1 MFKKKNYTGA
11 ESIAPIVAF
20 QHGTVVRTITWSI
33 AAERW
38 EESLR
43 FAHRSGGSRPRVA
56 RADGDG
62 LGRVRRRRD
71 ATTARHLG
79 GCTARARA
87 RACGA
92 QEAGYIQARGYGSQC
107 DAGCHLRWGWR
118 AVYRVRRA
126 LRAPT
131 LAHGASSRLNSPGS
145 NARALRSTCFP
156 VPCEPRRDA
165 DSGVQ
170 PFLSLS
176 SSLPAH
182 GARDD
187 ARREL
192 KER

>member
-11 ESIAPIVAF
+11 ESIAPIVAY
-20 QHGTVVRTITWSI
+20 QHGTVVRTITWST

-87 RACGA
+87 RV
-92 QEAGYIQARGYGSQC
+92 RGTRSRLYTGS
-107 DAGCHLRWGWR
+107 
-118 AVYRVRRA
+118 RVRISVRC
-126 LRAPT
+126 RVP
-131 LAHGASSRLNSPGS
+131 LAVGM
-145 NARALRSTCFP
+145 
-156 VPCEPRRDA
+156 
-165 DSGVQ
+165 
-170 PFLSLS
+170 
-176 SSLPAH
+176 
-182 GARDD
+182 
-187 ARREL
+187 ARRVP
-192 KER
+192 RS